1 MSRAKY
7 LGIAVGIARQPMA
20 LSWEEVVD
28 GDPRVVVPSLH
39 PIVLS
44 GLSVDFYH
52 DSVKTIVHIP
62 DHTWSYQNHAM
73 QHILQHICSSQ
84 HANQGSFYII
94 LPLWLATRNQVTE
107 GRFFQP
113 NTHHTTT
120 KPSHFGG
127 YFQLQWKIH
136 RKSIENP
143 YLFNEKKQKKADV
156 AWLLPGWTVGTPGRN
171 CEMAKSAEFTACL
184 PSLPEMPTP
193 TCSDAMSCD
202 DLAVTGRCPKK
213 KGDYLVVLVFHPS

>member
-127 YFQLQWKIH
+127 VLSITMENPLKIH
-136 RKSIENP
+136 RKS
-143 YLFNEKKQKKADV
+143 LSFQWKKNKKRRM
-156 AWLLPGWTVGTPGRN
+156 LPGSFQVGRLGPPAG
-171 CEMAKSAEFTACL
+171 TARWQSPRSSQLAYPLFQRCQHQ
-184 PSLPEMPTP
+184 PAAMPWVATIWP
-193 TCSDAMSCD
+193 
-202 DLAVTGRCPKK
+202 
-213 KGDYLVVLVFHPS
+213 